1 MDIQLY
7 YQQKGSGDSLILL
20 HGNGENSDDFKAQIE
35 EFSKYFTVYAIDTR
49 GHGKSLRGTKPF
61 TIRQFEKDL
70 LEFMDLHKID
80 KANILGFSDGG
91 NIAMVFA
98 LQHPDRVLK
107 LILNGANLDAKG
119 IKRTIQWPIE
129 IQYAFYKLFSK
140 RNKKAKLKAEMLG
153 LMVDDP
159 NLTPAEISQIK
170 HETLVIAGT
179 NDMIYERHTKSIAKH
194 IPHAKL
200 EIIHGDHFI
209 AYKEPETFNE
219 KVLAFLLAESKI

>member
-7 YQQKGSGDSLILL
+7 YQQKGSGDPLILL
-20 HGNGENSDDFKAQIE
+20 HGNGENSDDFNAQIE

-61 TIRQFEKDL
+61 TIRQFANDL
-70 LEFMDLHKID
+70 LEFMDVHHID
-80 KANILGFSDGG
+80 RANLLGFSDGG

-119 IKRTIQWPIE
+119 VKRSVQWPIE

-140 RNKKAKLKAEMLG
+140 RSEKAKLKAEMLG
-153 LMVDDP
+153 LMVNDP
-159 NLTPAEISQIK
+159 NLTRAEISQIQ

-179 NDMIYERHTKSIAKH
+179 NDMIQEQHTKSIAKH
-194 IPHAKL
+194 IPYAQL

-209 AYKEPETFNE
+209 AYKEPEVFNE
-219 KVLAFLLAESKI
+219 KVLAFLFAESKI